1 MMTKPT
7 LWIVGCVMAL
17 SGIFSGC
24 QSSKIAYGNS
34 YYLKQSPKPV
44 AQTSDVIEKP
54 EVIDKVVPGS
64 AELYVSSEPKELTKR
79 DASRLL
85 EQAQAQLL
93 KVVDESDSEALK
105 ESAMRFNET
114 VNSMKGQ
121 ELTKKEARSKRKE
134 LRKELRTLA
143 KEYKAAAPQE
153 TQDMDK
159 QLLLSIIFG
168 GAGLIFLFII
178 PILGILFILASL
190 VMLIIWAA
198 NS

>member
-7 LWIVGCVMAL
+7 LWVVGCVVAL
-17 SGIFSGC
+17 AGIFSGC

-34 YYLKQSPKPV
+34 YYFKQTAKPV
-44 AQTSDVIEKP
+44 AQAPAPV
-54 EVIDKVVPGS
+54 EVDKVSPDS
-64 AELYVSSEPKELTKR
+64 EELYVSAERQALTQQ
-79 DASRLL
+79 DASVML

-93 KVVDESDSEALK
+93 EVAERSDSEALK
-105 ESAMRFNET
+105 ESAQRFNQT

-121 ELTKKEARSKRKE
+121 EMTKKEARSKRKE

-143 KEYKAAAPQE
+143 KEYKAAAPDE

-159 QLLLSIIFG
+159 QLLLSIIFAG
-168 GAGLIFLFII
+168 SGLIFLFLFW
-178 PILGILFILASL
+178 PLGILLILASL